1 MKTVTVLGLFLLIL
15 LMPVLSFASSCGGE
29 EGCPL
34 NPAPDYFYIQFNISG
49 EEYTIGEPVI
59 TLNFGFL
66 PYVVDDPSAV
76 LADANHIIIVGSNCI
91 LADVWDGRITLTINL
106 FPSTEGVYV
115 GTYTQEGTATGSC
128 EVFGPFSAGQ
138 DNNFYGSTDSTVT
151 ITSYGDLMGDV
162 EGTFSCTLEATE
174 SPTPSFG
181 SPLVLSGSF
190 RVKSENTQ

>member
-1 MKTVTVLGLFLLIL
+1 MKTATVLGLFVLIL

-91 LADVWDGRITLTINL
+91 TGDVRDAMINLTIDL

-128 EVFGPFSAGQ
+128 EVHGSFSNEQEG
-138 DNNFYGSTDSTVT
+138 NFYGSTDSTVT
-151 ITSYGDLMGDV
+151 ITSYGDLVGDV
-162 EGTFSCTLEATE
+162 EGTFSCTLEYIET
-174 SPTPSFG
+174 PTPSFG
-181 SPLVLSGSF
+181 SPLVLSGSI
-190 RVKSENTQ
+190 RVKSEHTQ